1 MNYIQTSVVQTEPL
15 TLEQAR
21 DHLRVTPYG
30 SPLEHPDDTYISAL
44 ITSAREFCEE
54 YTRRALAT
62 KTVEVVFDSWSDN
75 KLVLPFAPLQ
85 SVTSVQYVDVTGVT
99 QTLATTVYGVDRF
112 RRQIYLKAGQTWP
125 PLYSDPNPIIVTAEV
140 GYTNGQSPDIYP
152 MPETIM
158 SAMKLIIGNL
168 YENRQ
173 QDLLGSTRISFN
185 SLPLGVYNLLQPY
198 RLGMGC

>member
-1 MNYIQTSVVQTEPL
+1 MNYIQTSEVQTEPL

-54 YTRRALAT
+54 YTRRALVT
-62 KTVEVVFDSWSDN
+62 KTVEAVFDSWSDN

-85 SVTSVQYVDVTGVT
+85 SVTSVQYVDVDGVT

-112 RRQIYLKAGQTWP
+112 RRQIYLKTGQTWP
-125 PLYSDPNPIIVTAEV
+125 SLYSDPNPIIVTAEV

-152 MPETIM
+152 MPQPVL

-173 QDLLGSTRISFN
+173 QDQLGSTRISFN
-185 SLPLGVYNLLQPY
+185 SLPMGVYNLLQPY
-198 RLGMGC
+198 RLGIGL